1 MTSNRPLKIRTCI
14 TLDADVA
21 EKIRFLSDDSFR
33 SFSQYINLV
42 LKRHI
47 QEVEKGEGK
56 IL

>member
-14 TLDADVA
+14 TLDADVS

-47 QEVEKGEGK
+47 QQVEKGREK